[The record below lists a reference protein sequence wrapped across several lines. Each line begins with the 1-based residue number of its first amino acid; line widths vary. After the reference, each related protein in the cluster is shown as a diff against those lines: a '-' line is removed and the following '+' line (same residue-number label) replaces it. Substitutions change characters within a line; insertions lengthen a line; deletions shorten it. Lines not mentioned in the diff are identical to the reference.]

1 MSPVRYRDA
10 PARRAALLERLTS
23 RGYVSS
29 VEAAEDLGVSEMTIR
44 RDLDRL
50 TGDGLAQRV
59 AGGASLPR
67 HDAPSF
73 SARRESAGSQKHD
86 IARRAAMLLQNCATV
101 ALDAGTTVAALA
113 DLLPRHLTVVTHSV
127 PLLTACTAAG
137 DLGVMSLGGWYEP
150 DTRSFTGP
158 HARAALEASAVD
170 VAVLSA
176 TALDGRGL
184 YCSSPLDA
192 DVKQCMV
199 AAAETVVVLADHSKL
214 GRRAPIRFASLDTV
228 DVVVTDAEAT
238 TEQLTPLRAVVES
251 VLVADR
257 EGARA
262 TVSPE
267 AIRSRTSRRT

>member
-1 MSPVRYRDA
+1 
-10 PARRAALLERLTS
+10 
-23 RGYVSS
+23 
-29 VEAAEDLGVSEMTIR
+29 
-44 RDLDRL
+44 
-50 TGDGLAQRV
+50 
-59 AGGASLPR
+59 
-67 HDAPSF
+67 
-73 SARRESAGSQKHD
+73 
-86 IARRAAMLLQNCATV
+86 
-101 ALDAGTTVAALA
+101 
-113 DLLPRHLTVVTHSV
+113 
-127 PLLTACTAAG
+127 
-137 DLGVMSLGGWYEP
+137 
-150 DTRSFTGP
+150 
-158 HARAALEASAVD
+158 
-170 VAVLSA
+170 VLSA